1 MTSDEISRH
10 ALDPPPPPVSG
21 VRPFL
26 ITGGRARGYGAS
38 LDLET
43 QVLSTRDG
51 LAIAGGLAYER
62 RDIVTLCVRPMSVAE
77 IGAHLGHHLGVI
89 RVLVADLVAM
99 GLLIIRRPEADP
111 QQQVEIIERVIRGLT
126 AIR

>member
-1 MTSDEISRH
+1 MTSDHASRQDP
-10 ALDPPPPPVSG
+10 DPPPPAVSG

-26 ITGGRARGYGAS
+26 MTGGRARGYGAL

-51 LAIAGGLAYER
+51 LAVAGGLAYER
-62 RDIVTLCVRPMSVAE
+62 RDIVTLCARPLSVAE
-77 IGAHLGHHLGVI
+77 IGVHLSLHLGVV

-99 GLLIIRRPEADP
+99 GLLVIREPDADP
-111 QQQVEIIERVIRGLT
+111 QQQLEIIERVIRGLT

>member
-1 MTSDEISRH
+1 MTSDHNPGQEPV
-10 ALDPPPPPVSG
+10 PPPVVSG

-26 ITGGRARGYGAS
+26 MTGGRARGYSAP

-51 LAIAGGLAYER
+51 LAVADGLAFER
-62 RDIVTLCVRPMSVAE
+62 RDIVSLCARPLSLAE
-77 IGAHLGHHLGVI
+77 IGVHLSLHLGVV
-89 RVLVADLVAM
+89 RVLVADLVALGM
-99 GLLIIRRPEADP
+99 LVIREPETDS
-111 QQQVEIIERVIRGLT
+111 QQQLEIIERVIRGLT

>member
-1 MTSDEISRH
+1 
-10 ALDPPPPPVSG
+10 
-21 VRPFL
+21 
-26 ITGGRARGYGAS
+26 
-38 LDLET
+38 
-43 QVLSTRDG
+43 
-51 LAIAGGLAYER
+51 
-62 RDIVTLCVRPMSVAE
+62 MSVAE